1 MSIYINHSP
10 STYLCLV
17 FKDRTCPVCGRNRFY
32 PREFKVTMMEGLDVI
47 LASGGTLIEGGTRSE
62 LKVRYGRVHQSTY
75 QERGVAL
82 DGLL

>member
-1 MSIYINHSP
+1 
-10 STYLCLV
+10 
-17 FKDRTCPVCGRNRFY
+17 
-32 PREFKVTMMEGLDVI
+32 MMEGLDVI